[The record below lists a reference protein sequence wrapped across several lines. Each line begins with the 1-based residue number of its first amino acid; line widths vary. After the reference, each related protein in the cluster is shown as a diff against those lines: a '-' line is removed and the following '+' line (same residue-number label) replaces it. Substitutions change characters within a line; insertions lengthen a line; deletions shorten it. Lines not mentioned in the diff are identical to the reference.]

1 MSREVR
7 GQLRGNHRTLTD
19 LALQVVDLAKTLPGV
34 RGVSPGYIQAGKGG
48 GKRKVKIADGKGCL
62 LLTVRQSHT
71 IQEVRIFSLD
81 LRATKLAL
89 ARALRDQDIPISF
102 NH

>member
-1 MSREVR
+1 MRHQSKGKV
-7 GQLRGNHRTLTD
+7 RGNHRTLID
-19 LALQVVDLAKTLPGV
+19 LAVQVADLAKTLPGV
-34 RGVSPGYIQAGKGG
+34 SVSPGFIQAGKGG

-71 IQEVRIFSLD
+71 IQEVRIYSPNIQE
-81 LRATKLAL
+81 TKLGL
-89 ARALRDQDIPISF
+89 ARLLRDRDIPISF

>member
-1 MSREVR
+1 MQVA
-7 GQLRGNHRTLTD
+7 D
-19 LALQVVDLAKTLPGV
+19 LARTLPGV
-34 RGVSPGYIQAGKGG
+34 SVSPGYLRAGQGG

-71 IQEVRIFSLD
+71 IQEMRIYSPNIQE
-81 LRATKLAL
+81 TKLGL
-89 ARALRDQDIPISF
+89 ARLLRDQGIPISF